1 MSDYKEG
8 FQDGYK
14 FAREELMEKLREID
28 IRDIDSWLL
37 NQLADMIEAHFYR
50 QGQRQD
56 MKEEILKLNPNRK
69 DYGWGTTQ
77 DMLNELDAL
86 EEAQENSKN

>member
-1 MSDYKEG
+1 LSDYKEG

-37 NQLADMIEAHFYR
+37 NQLADMIE
-50 QGQRQD
+50 GND
-56 MKEEILKLNPNRK
+56 L
-69 DYGWGTTQ
+69 
-77 DMLNELDAL
+77 
-86 EEAQENSKN
+86 

>member
-28 IRDIDSWLL
+28 INNIDSWLL
-37 NQLADMIEAHFYR
+37 NQLADMIE
-50 QGQRQD
+50 GND
-56 MKEEILKLNPNRK
+56 L
-69 DYGWGTTQ
+69 
-77 DMLNELDAL
+77 
-86 EEAQENSKN
+86 